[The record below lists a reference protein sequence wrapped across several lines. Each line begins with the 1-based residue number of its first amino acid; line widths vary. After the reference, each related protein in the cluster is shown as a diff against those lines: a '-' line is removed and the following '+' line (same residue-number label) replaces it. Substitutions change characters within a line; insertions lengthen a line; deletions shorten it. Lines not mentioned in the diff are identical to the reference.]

1 MARLILMTDF
11 SEAYARGL
19 LLGIVRYTHEI
30 GEAWSICRLPLAI
43 RAQYGIQAVV
53 DYALRTQTDVV
64 IGQFEKSDDVS
75 LFAKNGIIALA
86 QDFKVRFTEIA
97 NITGQNFE
105 AGVMGAKYLINK
117 GFRNFAYYGI
127 QNIVWSDERYIG
139 FRDTVKKAD
148 PEYTFSEL
156 LALQPD
162 TWNYDYDK
170 IAEWLLSLPK
180 PVAIM
185 ACDDNQAYYITE
197 VCGRISADR
206 TGAHVR
212 IPEDI
217 TLLGVDNDE
226 TICRLSIPNLSSINQ
241 DVERGGYDVARMIDR
256 LLHDPSSCAQDIVV
270 PITHIVTRTSSDIF
284 VNQDPYIAKVLR
296 YIHENIATRLS
307 VDELVAQ
314 VPLSRRLLESRFRKS
329 MRTSIYDYIQQVR
342 VDKVAQLLCEGS
354 TVSEAAFE
362 LGFSDIKNVSR
373 IFKKIKGVSPS
384 EYRKV
389 KSK

>member
-197 VCGRISADR
+197 VCGRVSA
-206 TGAHVR
+206 
-212 IPEDI
+212 
-217 TLLGVDNDE
+217 
-226 TICRLSIPNLSSINQ
+226 
-241 DVERGGYDVARMIDR
+241 ERYWNYYDVKETGLAGGIN
-256 LLHDPSSCAQDIVV
+256 A
-270 PITHIVTRTSSDIF
+270 
-284 VNQDPYIAKVLR
+284 YA
-296 YIHENIATRLS
+296 IH
-307 VDELVAQ
+307 
-314 VPLSRRLLESRFRKS
+314 
-329 MRTSIYDYIQQVR
+329 
-342 VDKVAQLLCEGS
+342 
-354 TVSEAAFE
+354 
-362 LGFSDIKNVSR
+362 LGWK
-373 IFKKIKGVSPS
+373 
-384 EYRKV
+384 
-389 KSK
+389 